1 MKEISDRP
9 LVGGHIWKEK
19 IMLAKLFTEH
29 PASVDETYA
38 EHMATSLSF
47 AVPLFKAACAALI
60 HAFLPFLF
68 VTTGSE
74 TITALHDRMVTNRR
88 VQPEGRLAALVND

>member
-1 MKEISDRP
+1 
-9 LVGGHIWKEK
+9 
-19 IMLAKLFTEH
+19 MLAKLFTEH

-38 EHMATSLSF
+38 EHMVTALSF
-47 AVPLFKAACAALI
+47 AGPLFKAAAASLA

-88 VQPEGRLAALVND
+88 VQPEGRLSGKAALGDD

>member
-1 MKEISDRP
+1 ME
-9 LVGGHIWKEK
+9 GK

-38 EHMATSLSF
+38 EHMATALSF
-47 AVPLFKAACAALI
+47 SGPLFKASCAALI

-74 TITALHDRMVTNRR
+74 TIATLHERMVTNRR
-88 VQPEGRLAALVND
+88 VQPVGRLAALGDD